1 VEKWEGFIGNRTV
14 EYLGGI
20 YAWRDGVAASP
31 MQTVGFSS
39 LFLANN
45 RRVKIVCRLRTAN
58 KKLTNG
64 IWFT

>member
-1 VEKWEGFIGNRTV
+1 MV

-20 YAWRDGVAASP
+20 YAWREGVAASP